1 MISHCSA
8 GARAA
13 DEVRGREASP
23 HLRQEEG
30 HLQADPLRGQQ
41 DPQPAGSGER
51 VHEEPAAAGRRAAAG
66 GPPERRRCR
75 RGGLGARRP
84 PRRFA
89 AHRAAE

>member
-1 MISHCSA
+1 MLISHCSA

-13 DEVRGREASP
+13 DEVRSREASP

-41 DPQPAGSGER
+41 DPQPAGGGER
-51 VHEEPAAAGRRAAAG
+51 VHEEPAAAGCRAAAG
-66 GPPERRRCR
+66 GPPERRCR
-75 RGGLGARRP
+75 GRHGSRRP

-89 AHRAAE
+89 ALRAAE